1 MDILLFYLV
10 KSLRDSIVQASTS
23 SGALEYKFRTT
34 SEMCDSKDEKS
45 FEESSRGQVF
55 FHGFEDFDVAELVE
69 NKLSDIDEEED
80 IILRQLPRTPLASA
94 ARGKRRRRASDV
106 IDSMGERGCQLYNF
120 NSPATCS
127 TSASPY
133 SYYCGSSTPASSS
146 GFTTPRRGTNR
157 NAISPDQGYATTPE
171 FVQRAVI
178 PEWMLRRI
186 DSHDATVPIRND
198 EDNYSTSP
206 AEARARMSAQKDAD
220 RYNMEHRNRGKCV
233 IFNHETFDTGFE
245 TREGSSVDAR
255 RIEQTFQQL
264 GFTVEICDDYE
275 HSGVMNKL
283 NELSEEDHSDNDC
296 LCIFVLTHGLKN
308 DLICAKDVV
317 YKLENVWK
325 PFTADKCSSLAG
337 KPKLFF
343 FQACRGDNL
352 DGGIKMMRSGT
363 TETDSSSASYQIPT
377 YADFLFAHSTVQG
390 FYSWRNPE
398 EGTWYVQSLCDVFDE
413 YAATHDLAKL
423 MTITARKVATNFAS
437 YNDLDPMLHG
447 KKQVPSV
454 ISSLI
459 RDVYFTPKN

>member
-1 MDILLFYLV
+1 MPKRKCEENEL
-10 KSLRDSIVQASTS
+10 S
-23 SGALEYKFRTT
+23 AL
-34 SEMCDSKDEKS
+34 
-45 FEESSRGQVF
+45 
-55 FHGFEDFDVAELVE
+55 
-69 NKLSDIDEEED
+69 
-80 IILRQLPRTPLASA
+80 
-94 ARGKRRRRASDV
+94 
-106 IDSMGERGCQLYNF
+106 
-120 NSPATCS
+120 
-127 TSASPY
+127 
-133 SYYCGSSTPASSS
+133 
-146 GFTTPRRGTNR
+146 
-157 NAISPDQGYATTPE
+157 ISPDQGYATTPE